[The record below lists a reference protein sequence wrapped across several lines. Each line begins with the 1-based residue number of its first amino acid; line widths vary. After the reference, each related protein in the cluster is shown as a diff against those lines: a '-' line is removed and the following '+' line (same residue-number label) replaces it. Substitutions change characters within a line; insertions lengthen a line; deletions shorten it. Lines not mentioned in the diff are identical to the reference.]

1 MIRVNIEGKSA
12 SRISLDRFPNGASVA
27 RDRRLL
33 AMGGAAGGSL
43 GDTSSSGHEAMPTT
57 RTGWTGLCTFP
68 NLITMVRLACIP
80 WFLWLLIDQND
91 RTSAALLLG
100 ALGATDWV
108 DGWIARRFDQV
119 SDIGKVLDPTAD
131 RLLLVTALLAI
142 LADGSIPIWFGV
154 TVLVREALVGLGAIV
169 LAGFGARRLDVTW
182 WGKTGTFA
190 LLWSVPCFLAG
201 ESTISAAQ
209 AFTAGAWIFGL
220 PGLAISWYAAWG
232 YVPAARVA
240 LREGRASAD

>member
-1 MIRVNIEGKSA
+1 MEGVASGSSGKSPG
-12 SRISLDRFPNGASVA
+12 LGNGSV
-27 RDRRLL
+27 
-33 AMGGAAGGSL
+33 
-43 GDTSSSGHEAMPTT
+43 PTE
-57 RTGWTGLCTFP
+57 RTGWEGLCTLP
-68 NLITMVRLACIP
+68 NLITVVRLACIP
-80 WFLWLLIDQND
+80 WFLWLLVDQND
-91 RTSAALLLG
+91 RASAALLLG

-142 LADGSIPIWFGV
+142 LADGSIPTWFGV
-154 TVLVREALVGLGAIV
+154 TVLVREVLVGLGAIV
-169 LAGFGARRLDVTW
+169 LAGFGVRRLDVTW

-201 ESTISAAQ
+201 ESTISGAG
-209 AFTAGAWIFGL
+209 AFTAGAWTFGL
-220 PGLAISWYAAWG
+220 PGLVISWYAAWG
-232 YVPAARVA
+232 YVPAARAA